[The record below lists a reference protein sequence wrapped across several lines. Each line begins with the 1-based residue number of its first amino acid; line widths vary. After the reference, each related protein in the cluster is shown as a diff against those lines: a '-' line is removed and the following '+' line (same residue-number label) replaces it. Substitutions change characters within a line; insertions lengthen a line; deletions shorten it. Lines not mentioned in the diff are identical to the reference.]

1 MAKAEAQKLAD
12 KAQGR
17 EFHALVDVLL
27 TPPKTDV
34 LGDTETALLIGK
46 GLLHEMLQLLQ
57 AASEKEGF
65 KVKITIS
72 TVVG

>member
-1 MAKAEAQKLAD
+1 METTSPDNLAT

-34 LGDTETALLIGK
+34 LGDTETAWLIGN
-46 GLLHEMLQLLQ
+46 GLLHESLQLLQ

-65 KVKITIS
+65 RVKITIS